1 MTYKQRL
8 RLIIE
13 NMIKEGFDSKSDRET
28 FQDIFSCFLDE
39 CEDTS
44 PDHAFRLAESE
55 LEDIRHELGS
65 RKEFNLTCSRKEDSF
80 K

>member
-1 MTYKQRL
+1 
-8 RLIIE
+8 
-13 NMIKEGFDSKSDRET
+13 MIKEGFDSKSDRET

-55 LEDIRHELGS
+55 LEDIKQD
-65 RKEFNLTCSRKEDSF
+65 RKQQTA
-80 K
+80 

>member
-55 LEDIRHELGS
+55 LEDIKQD
-65 RKEFNLTCSRKEDSF
+65 RKQQTA
-80 K
+80 